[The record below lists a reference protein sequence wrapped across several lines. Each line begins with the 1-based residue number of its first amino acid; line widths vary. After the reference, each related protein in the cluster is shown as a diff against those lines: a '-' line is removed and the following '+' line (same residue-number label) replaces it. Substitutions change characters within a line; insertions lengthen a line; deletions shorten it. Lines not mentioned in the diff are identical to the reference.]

1 MKDILVLVTLQPL
14 LRAIQKYILE
24 EDRARVDIQYCKNLN
39 GIIDFIDK
47 KLPSSVEVIISTPGP
62 SFFIAQLIKKKI
74 PILPLEYNNI
84 DIIKSLHMAL
94 SVCPGG
100 VAYGHYLQ
108 ETQWLDDIRKMVG
121 QDFGNFLFGN
131 DDATN
136 ADILKKLQSRGVRAI
151 VGGGYIC
158 NIAQEMG
165 FLVFPVE
172 VNRFTVK
179 ETIHKALSIADTQK
193 YARYSQKNIDTILS
207 NQAEAVITVDQDN
220 EITFFNKSAE
230 KLFAVSGADVI
241 GRKSWNMT
249 DIQKKDEFIRKY
261 YAPKTAQAK
270 HSFDDFYG
278 GGLLFQELLERARC
292 FARTDETILITGES
306 GTGKEVMAGSIHNAS
321 RRSSKP
327 FLSINSAAIPA
338 TLMES
343 ELFGYEP
350 GAFTGGKKNGSPGMF
365 EFAHGGTLFLDE
377 IGEMPLDLQS
387 KLLRVIQEKEVRRI
401 GASRVIPV
409 DVRIIAAT
417 NKDLNGEVAAN
428 RFRADL
434 YYRLN
439 ILHLHLPPLRAYT
452 ESAGEI
458 AEKILRKLAPGSES
472 DRAAPLRALLAK
484 TGQYRWPG
492 NLRELEN
499 IVRRYLALSPYLSR
513 SIKLSDIF
521 EPSELAEG
529 PRESGGWENSGE
541 LQKVLATYYRMGCS
555 KTLTAQELG
564 ISRSTLWRKLKQIR
578 NPDS

>member
-1 MKDILVLVTLQPL
+1 MIVDDNKSILTALKLLLGNYFNRVVTLPAPTALVSTLRSEKFDVVL
-14 LRAIQKYILE
+14 LDMNFSAGINNGNEGLYWLSEVKKESPASQVVLFTAY
-24 EDRARVDIQYCKNLN
+24 ADIDLAVK
-39 GIIDFIDK
+39 
-47 KLPSSVEVIISTPGP
+47 
-62 SFFIAQLIKKKI
+62 AIKKGAVDFVVKPWDNSKLI
-74 PILPLEYNNI
+74 ATLQAAYN
-84 DIIKSLHMAL
+84 
-94 SVCPGG
+94 
-100 VAYGHYLQ
+100 
-108 ETQWLDDIRKMVG
+108 
-121 QDFGNFLFGN
+121 
-131 DDATN
+131 
-136 ADILKKLQSRGVRAI
+136 
-151 VGGGYIC
+151 
-158 NIAQEMG
+158 
-165 FLVFPVE
+165 
-172 VNRFTVK
+172 
-179 ETIHKALSIADTQK
+179 LSISKQEVK
-193 YARYSQKNIDTILS
+193 QLREIKREFRS
-207 NQAEAVITVDQDN
+207 EASMFWGDSEAMRTLRQMI
-220 EITFFNKSAE
+220 E
-230 KLFAVSGADVI
+230 KVAP
-241 GRKSWNMT
+241 T
-249 DIQKKDEFIRKY
+249 D
-261 YAPKTAQAK
+261 A
-270 HSFDDFYG
+270 
-278 GGLLFQELLERARC
+278 
-292 FARTDETILITGES
+292 TILIAGEN
-306 GTGKEVMAGSIHNAS
+306 GTGKDMLAREIHALS
-321 RRSSKP
+321 ARRDESLVSVDMGA
-327 FLSINSAAIPA
+327 LTE
-338 TLMES
+338 TLFES
-343 ELFGYEP
+343 ELFGHVK
-350 GAFTGGKKNGSPGMF
+350 GAFTDARSDRAGKF
-365 EFAHGGTLFLDE
+365 EVASGGTLFLDE